1 MSREGRLR
9 PPLIHPREEEM
20 RVEILTSISGQY
32 MALEPGQSVEMNDA
46 EARRLIAKGYAK
58 AETATRKAPEKATR
72 GKK

>member
-1 MSREGRLR
+1 
-9 PPLIHPREEEM
+9 M